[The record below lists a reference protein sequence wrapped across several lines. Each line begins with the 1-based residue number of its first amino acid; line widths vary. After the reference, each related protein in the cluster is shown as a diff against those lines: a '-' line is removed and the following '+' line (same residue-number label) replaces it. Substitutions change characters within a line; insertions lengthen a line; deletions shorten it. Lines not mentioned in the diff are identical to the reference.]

1 MLIGGFV
8 LAGTQPRT
16 VLIRCLGPELENRGL
31 VNFLQNPR
39 IRIFSGSEVIA
50 VNEFWSSRPNLEELI
65 EFSNRVQASP
75 LPPESMDAAMLLE
88 LDPGLYT
95 VFLDSNGGEGD
106 GLFEIFDDPG
116 ESEPSLSNVSTRGKV
131 KGQESPLIA
140 GFVVSGFEPKRV
152 LIRVLGPAL
161 GDRGVSEPLADP
173 WLELYSESVPIAA
186 NDDWSEGSRPSSNG
200 SAVRGPARGLMSAF
214 ESSGATPLNFGSKD
228 SAMLVWLEPGLY
240 TGIARGFEGDEGIA
254 LIEVFELR

>member
-1 MLIGGFV
+1 M
-8 LAGTQPRT
+8 
-16 VLIRCLGPELENRGL
+16 LIRCLGPELENRGL

-50 VNEFWSSRPNLEELI
+50 VNEFWSSQPNLEELI

-140 GFVVSGFEPKRV
+140 GFVVSGFEPKLV

>member
-1 MLIGGFV
+1 MV
-8 LAGTQPRT
+8 
-16 VLIRCLGPELENRGL
+16 
-31 VNFLQNPR
+31 
-39 IRIFSGSEVIA
+39 
-50 VNEFWSSRPNLEELI
+50 
-65 EFSNRVQASP
+65 EFSPDV
-75 LPPESMDAAMLLE
+75 
-88 LDPGLYT
+88 
-95 VFLDSNGGEGD
+95 GEGD

-116 ESEPSLSNVSTRGKV
+116 ELEPSLFNVSTRGKV
-131 KGQESPLIA
+131 RGQESPLIA

-186 NDDWSEGSRPSSNG
+186 NDDWSEGSWPSLNG
-200 SAVRGPARGLMSAF
+200 SAVRGPARGLMRAF

-240 TGIARGFEGDEGIA
+240 TGIARGFDGDEGIA